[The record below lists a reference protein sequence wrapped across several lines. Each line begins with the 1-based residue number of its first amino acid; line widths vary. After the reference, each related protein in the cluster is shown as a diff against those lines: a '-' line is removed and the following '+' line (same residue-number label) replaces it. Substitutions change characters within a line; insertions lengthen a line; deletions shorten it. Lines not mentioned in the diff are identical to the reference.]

1 MTDEIKV
8 NQETRM
14 LARQICQW
22 VTVFHGRKLE
32 DMIAKAIGRREQATR
47 IAAENAALERAA
59 LFIETH
65 TSDYSTGKVVKA
77 SLPIPS
83 TSNAYM
89 ANAIRALKAKA
100 PE

>member
-59 LFIETH
+59 RMADKIAQCAN
-65 TSDYSTGKVVKA
+65 TSGRSNCCE
-77 SLPIPS
+77 SLGEDI
-83 TSNAYM
+83 ADD
-89 ANAIRALKAKA
+89 IRALKTKA
-100 PE
+100 SE